1 MKRYSIAVALLS
13 IFALTGCVAPQSF
26 VRSLD
31 PTWASVELREEVTYE
46 QGWQVVVNTLVKQ
59 FDLEVLSKDNGYLR
73 TNWQYTWTGR
83 LNERYRVRVTAKFS
97 PDKKKLEMKSEA
109 EFGGAGYWVQGYD
122 TRLLSTLKTDIMGSI
137 GRTTR

>member
-1 MKRYSIAVALLS
+1 MRRFVLAAMTLGACLL
-13 IFALTGCVAPQSF
+13 IGCVAPQTF

-31 PTWASVELREEVTYE
+31 PTWASVELRDEVTYD
-46 QGWQVVVNTLVKQ
+46 QAWQTVVDTLVKQ

-83 LNERYRVRVTAKFS
+83 VNERYRVRVTGKFS

-122 TRLLSTLKTDIMGSI
+122 TRLLSTLKTDIMGTV